1 VIRVGRVFHLL
12 FRKRR
17 DLTPTPDIYVL
28 NTLPR
33 KTIACYTLNLP
44 EPRLQFHIKN
54 FCHQLKR
61 MIYNMRREAEREVMD
76 VSTSSHRQM

>member
-1 VIRVGRVFHLL
+1 VIRVGGVFHLL

-44 EPRLQFHIKN
+44 KPKLQFHIKN

-61 MIYNMRREAEREVMD
+61 MIYNMRWEAEGEVMD